1 MLRPG
6 AMDPVKVLIFGTIA
20 TAEDFENDDLFVH
33 FFFHLENG
41 WTSSCPLFG
50 VTQCSRTRP
59 KGRVEVAHFSHP
71 FELELER
78 TAGDGDQEGLAVV
91 GRLFVE
97 VLSLDCWNR
106 LRVEGYAYCDLLESP
121 GQRELSLLTWRPLS
135 RSLVSRMRRFFTGG
149 DPPLEDLCA
158 AGAPTAAASSGQDG
172 DAERSKR
179 LSRYSLCTES
189 SGTVKVLLNVVRQ
202 TTFKARETE
211 IARRVLGSIGRQ
223 VSQSSITAAL
233 ASFHRAR
240 SRMLA
245 ARARHTA
252 LAQT

>member
-1 MLRPG
+1 
-6 AMDPVKVLIFGTIA
+6 MDPVKVLIFGTIA

-97 VLSLDCWNR
+97 VLSLDYWNR

-158 AGAPTAAASSGQDG
+158 AGASTAAASSGQNG
-172 DAERSKR
+172 DAEVQSQGDGD
-179 LSRYSLCTES
+179 STTS
-189 SGTVKVLLNVVRQ
+189 SGVDWTASKPVKHHCCTGIISPGQEQDAGGTCQ
-202 TTFKARETE
+202 THSPGPGLSNRW
-211 IARRVLGSIGRQ
+211 RS
-223 VSQSSITAAL
+223 AAL
-233 ASFHRAR
+233 KQATT
-240 SRMLA
+240 
-245 ARARHTA
+245 TA
-252 LAQT
+252 HCIS

>member
-1 MLRPG
+1 MH
-6 AMDPVKVLIFGTIA
+6 PVKVLIFGSIA

-33 FFFHLENG
+33 YFFHLENG
-41 WTSSCPLFG
+41 WTSSSSPLFG
-50 VTQCSRTRP
+50 VTQCSRTKS
-59 KGRVEVAHFSHP
+59 KGRAEVAHFSHP
-71 FELELER
+71 FELELEN
-78 TAGDGDQEGLAVV
+78 TAGSSDQEGFAVI
-91 GRLFVE
+91 GRLFIE
-97 VLSLDCWNR
+97 VLSLDCWSR
-106 LRVEGYAYCDLLESP
+106 LRAVGYAYCDLLAIP

-149 DPPLEDLCA
+149 DPPLEDLRVL
-158 AGAPTAAASSGQDG
+158 GPPPRVSASSGQNG
-172 DAERSKR
+172 DALERSKR
-179 LSRYSLCTES
+179 MSRYSLLTES
-189 SGTVKVLLNVVRQ
+189 SGSVKVLLNVVSQ
-202 TTFKARETE
+202 TTFKAREAE

-223 VSQSSITAAL
+223 VSESSITAVL